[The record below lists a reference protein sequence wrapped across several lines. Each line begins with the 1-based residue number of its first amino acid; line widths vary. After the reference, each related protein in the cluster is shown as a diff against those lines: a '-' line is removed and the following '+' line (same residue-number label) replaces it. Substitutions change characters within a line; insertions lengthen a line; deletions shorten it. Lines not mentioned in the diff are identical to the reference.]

1 MACQA
6 QLFGTAATIFSLRKI
21 NKKARHGSGDELLP
35 DVKVLPS
42 RPMSQR
48 QPQVVIIG
56 AGFGGLQ
63 TAETLK
69 RVPVDI
75 TVIDRHNY
83 HCFQPLL
90 YQVATAAL
98 SPAEIAWPIRYILR
112 RQKNVTVF
120 MAEVTG
126 IDAPGRVVTTQAG
139 QFPFDFLVVA
149 TGATDSYFGHDD
161 WALFAP
167 GLKKIEDATRIRRR
181 ILSAFEQAELAE
193 DENKRRRFLTF
204 VIVGGGPTGVE
215 MAGAIAEIARQTLAR
230 DFRRIDPRTSQIILI
245 EAGPRLLPTFSEKHS
260 DYARDAL
267 VAMGVDVMTS
277 SPVTRCDA
285 HGAELANGK
294 RIDAGTIIWA
304 AGVVASGA
312 SHWLSAAHDR
322 AGRVIVRPDLSLPGY
337 DYIFVIGD
345 TAAVQDA
352 DGRPVPGLAPAAKQ
366 MGRYVGKLIAARVA
380 GRALPPFHYRN
391 EGALATIG
399 RRAAVVELGPIQLKG
414 FLGWLFW
421 SVVHIYFLIG
431 IRNRFIVAVNWLWNY
446 ITFKRGA
453 RLITDVPPPRID

>member
-1 MACQA
+1 
-6 QLFGTAATIFSLRKI
+6 
-21 NKKARHGSGDELLP
+21 
-35 DVKVLPS
+35 
-42 RPMSQR
+42 MSQR
-48 QPQVVIIG
+48 QPKVVIIG

-63 TAETLK
+63 TAETL
-69 RVPVDI
+69 RHAPVDI

-112 RQKNVTVF
+112 RQKNATVF

-126 IDAPGRVVTTQAG
+126 IDAPGRVVATQAG

-161 WALFAP
+161 WAVFAP
-167 GLKKIEDATRIRRR
+167 GLKSIEDATRIRRG
-181 ILSAFEQAELAE
+181 ILSAFEQAELTE
-193 DENKRRRFLTF
+193 DESKRRQFLTF

-230 DFRRIDPRTSQIILI
+230 DFRRIDPRTSRIILI

-260 DYARDAL
+260 NYARRAL
-267 VAMGVDVMTS
+267 AAMGVDVMTS
-277 SPVTRCDA
+277 SPVMRCDA
-285 HGAELANGK
+285 HGVELANGK
-294 RIDAGTIIWA
+294 RVDAGTIIWA

-312 SHWLSAAHDR
+312 SDWLSVEHDR
-322 AGRVIVRPDLSLPGY
+322 ASRVTVRPDLTLPGY

-366 MGRYVGKLIAARVA
+366 MGRYVGKLIAARLA
-380 GRALPPFHYRN
+380 GRTLPPFRYRN

-453 RLITDVPPPRID
+453 RLITNVPPPRVD

>member
-1 MACQA
+1 
-6 QLFGTAATIFSLRKI
+6 
-21 NKKARHGSGDELLP
+21 
-35 DVKVLPS
+35 
-42 RPMSQR
+42 MSQR

-63 TAETLK
+63 TAETL
-69 RVPVDI
+69 RRAPVDI

-126 IDAPGRVVTTQAG
+126 IDARGRVVTTQAG

-167 GLKKIEDATRIRRR
+167 GLKRIEDATRIRRR

-193 DENKRRRFLTF
+193 DESKRRQFLTF

-230 DFRRIDPRTSQIILI
+230 DFRRIDPRTSRIILI

-277 SPVTRCDA
+277 SPVTCC
-285 HGAELANGK
+285 GAQGVELADGK

-312 SHWLSAAHDR
+312 ASWLSAEYDR
-322 AGRVIVRPDLSLPGY
+322 AGRVIVRPDLSLPGH
-337 DYIFVIGD
+337 DDIFVIGD

-366 MGRYVGKLIAARVA
+366 MGRYVGKLIAARIA
-380 GRALPPFHYRN
+380 GRTLPPFHYRN

-414 FLGWLFW
+414 FIGWLFW

-453 RLITDVPPPRID
+453 RLITDVPPPRVD